1 MNLLLQSSFQRTKVP
16 AMILVCLFVLQNTSF
31 AASSAHLIAA
41 VTSSSARVNITGT
54 VKDSKGEV
62 LPGVTVKIK
71 GTNTGT
77 STDINGVF
85 RLNLPKGNETLVFT
99 YIGFQTKEVVASGT
113 NMDIQLIESANDLQ
127 EVVVVGYGIQK
138 REHLTGAVET
148 VKVDE
153 IEDLPVGNLGAA
165 LSGRILG
172 LGVSGGTTRPGST
185 ASLTIRNPVTLS
197 KDGGNLEP
205 LYVIDD
211 IIQIGADGR
220 NSNALFN
227 NLDPSEIES
236 ISVLKDGSAAVYGS
250 RAANGVVLVRT
261 KRGKNG
267 DPKFSYSGSYAVNDE
282 AYRTKMMSAYE
293 FGQYFNI
300 MNGPNGAN
308 ALPNSTTYKDR
319 VFTQDELDHFKN
331 INYDWLDQA
340 WSSASNMRHT
350 LNVSGGT
357 EKATYFAGITYF
369 TQDGNLSS
377 LDYDRWNF
385 RAGTDVKVGKNI
397 KTGVQISGN
406 YSNLTKT
413 FNKIG
418 GESDENDYINLLRA
432 PRYIPM
438 YVDGYPVKLPSN
450 NDAFSRY
457 HFYEIEKLG
466 NLAKTKDRTMTVN
479 LFAEYEVPFVQG
491 LKARASYGRNM
502 GSNNGSQVGTL
513 LRLYEFNRTGGHQH
527 IYDQGAT
534 VNSYRDW
541 ENGNRLYYSNGNS
554 NNYQLNFTAS
564 YARDFG
570 KHSVGGLFSV
580 ERAEAESSQEDVWK
594 GSPSLSTNG
603 QFGSAFGAIDGRT
616 SAAESGSLSYV
627 GRVNYAYD
635 DKYLA
640 EFLFRTDASTKFAPE
655 NYWGKFYSGS
665 LGWIVSKE
673 DFFNI
678 DAVDFLKLRY
688 SIGLLG
694 KDDTKAWLWRQ
705 RYTYQNGKGAVFGS
719 DSSPSSTG
727 MKMEASP
734 NRDATWSDELKN
746 NIGIDARFLKD
757 RLSANID
764 AFYNKGT
771 NMLIERTGIVPIT
784 IGGSVASENYGAVDL
799 FGYEIGLGWRDK
811 IGKDFNY
818 GIDARFN
825 WYDNKVHKG
834 NFNDNDIMYPWN
846 AQPGKSSDNGVWGH
860 DYLGMFKDQ
869 AEIDAYVSQ
878 YNITEVFGTPAAQL
892 RPGTLYY
899 RDVRGPLQADGSFAA
914 PDGIIDVHDQIK
926 LADRATNHYGMGLT
940 LKASYKGFS
949 LDVVM
954 SGSFGGWAEIDGSTR
969 KKLNNDITRG
979 FQSLPAIWGNIY
991 DPEINPTGTMPNPN
1005 FSNISL
1011 DPTSVF
1017 WKVNSFRMR
1026 MRNFNVGYSIP
1037 KKFTQAINVNNAR
1050 VFVTGTNPLNF
1061 YNPFDFKDSDGAY
1074 DSYPLLRTFSFGVN
1088 VSL

>member
-1 MNLLLQSSFQRTKVP
+1 MDLLLQSSLQRTKVP
-16 AMILVCLFVLQNTSF
+16 AMILICLFVLQNTSF
-31 AASSAHLIAA
+31 ATNAARMIA
-41 VTSSSARVNITGT
+41 TEQSLNARINVTGT

-71 GTNTGT
+71 GTNSGT

-138 REHLTGAVET
+138 REHLTGAVESI
-148 VKVDE
+148 KVDE
-153 IEDLPVGNLGAA
+153 VADLPVGNLGAA

-172 LGVSGGTTRPGST
+172 LGVSGGTSRPGST
-185 ASLTIRNPVTLS
+185 ASLTIRNPVTLA

-227 NLDPSEIES
+227 NLDPTEIES

-250 RAANGVVLVRT
+250 RAANGVILVRT

-267 DPKFSYSGSYAVNDE
+267 DPKFSYSGSYAINDE
-282 AYRTKMMSAYE
+282 SYRTKMMSAYE

-300 MNGPNGAN
+300 MNGPNGSN
-308 ALPNSTTYKDR
+308 APKNTTYRDR
-319 VFTQDELDHFKN
+319 VFSQDELDHFRN
-331 INYDWLDQA
+331 INYDWLDEA
-340 WSSASNMRHT
+340 WSAASNMRHT

-357 EKATYFAGITYF
+357 EKATYFAGMTYF

-385 RAGTDVKVGKNI
+385 RAGTDVKIGKNI
-397 KTGVQISGN
+397 KSGIQVSGN

-418 GESDENDYINLLRA
+418 GENDDNDYVNLLRA

-438 YVDGYPVKLPSN
+438 YVDGYPVKLPSS

-457 HFYEIEKLG
+457 HFFEIEKLG
-466 NLAKTKDRTMTVN
+466 NLAETKDRTMTVN
-479 LFAEYEVPFVQG
+479 LFAEYDVPFVQG
-491 LKARASYGRNM
+491 LKARASYGRNI

-513 LRLYEFNRTGGHQH
+513 LRLYEFNRTGDHQH

-541 ENGNRLYYSNGNS
+541 ENGNRLYYSNSNS
-554 NNYQLNFTAS
+554 NSYQLNLTAS

-570 KHSVGGLFSV
+570 KHSVGGLFSI
-580 ERAEAESSQEDVWK
+580 EKAEAESDQEDVWK
-594 GSPSLSTNG
+594 GSPSLTTNG

-616 SAAESGSLSYV
+616 SALESGSLSYV

-640 EFLFRTDASTKFAPE
+640 EFLFRSDASTKFAPE
-655 NYWGKFYSGS
+655 NYWGKFFSAS
-665 LGWIVSKE
+665 AGWILSKE
-673 DFFNI
+673 DFFNV
-678 DAVDFLKLRY
+678 DAIDFLKLRY

-719 DSSPSSTG
+719 DTSPSSTG

-746 NIGIDARFLKD
+746 NFGIDARFLND
-757 RLSANID
+757 RLSANVD

-771 NMLIERTGIVPIT
+771 NMLIERTGVVPIT
-784 IGGSVASENYGAVDL
+784 IGGSVASENFAAVDL

-834 NFNDNDIMYPWN
+834 NFNDTDIMYPWN
-846 AQPGKSSDNGVWGH
+846 PQPGKSSDNGVWGY
-860 DYLGMFKDQ
+860 DYLGMFKTQ
-869 AEIDAYVSQ
+869 ADIDAYVTEN
-878 YNITEVFGTPAAQL
+878 NITQVFETPVSQL

-899 RDVRGPLQADGSFAA
+899 RDVRGPLQADGTFAA
-914 PDGIIDVHDQIK
+914 PDGIIDFHDQIK
-926 LADRATNHYGMGLT
+926 LKNRKNNHYGMGFT
-940 LKASYKGFS
+940 LRASYKGFS
-949 LDVVM
+949 ADVVI
-954 SGSFGGWAEIDGSTR
+954 SGSFGGWSEIDGSAR

-979 FQSLPAIWGNIY
+979 YQSLPAIWGNIY
-991 DPEINPTGTMPNPN
+991 DPEINPDGTMPNPN
-1005 FSNISL
+1005 FDKISL
-1011 DPTSVF
+1011 DPLSSF
-1017 WKVNSFRMR
+1017 WEVNSFRMR
-1026 MRNFNVGYSIP
+1026 MRNFNVGYSLP
-1037 KKFTQAINVNNAR
+1037 KKFTQAVNVNNAR

-1061 YNPFDFKDSDGAY
+1061 YNPFDYRDSDTAW
-1074 DSYPLLRTFSFGVN
+1074 DSFPNLRTFSFGVN